1 MAGSFV
7 RHFRPVHAKKKP
19 SQLGSRD
26 VQTLG
31 ISVRSG
37 SPDARNYQDN
47 DIVLSACDGI
57 LINTN
62 VFQTILRNNK
72 TY

>member
-1 MAGSFV
+1 MFPGSFV
-7 RHFRPVHAKKKP
+7 RH

-47 DIVLSACDGI
+47 DIVSACEGI

-62 VFQTILRNNK
+62 VFPILRNNK